1 MITDAQGHTV
11 SDATAEA
18 VRLYD
23 EGVRAFNLGYGDA
36 PGGLDAAIEAAPQ
49 CAMAHLAKAWLFAL
63 SNDPMVL
70 GNARPLVEAAAG
82 LTLNER
88 EQTILLECAPYALE
102 MANRIRRDRG
112 RFEEPALIFRF
123 PP

>member
-11 SDATAEA
+11 SDATPEA
-18 VRLYD
+18 VRRYD

-70 GNARPLVEAAAG
+70 GNARPLPNAPWRIAAPPRSPHRA
-82 LTLNER
+82 
-88 EQTILLECAPYALE
+88 
-102 MANRIRRDRG
+102 RRARRRSPG
-112 RFEEPALIFRF
+112 
-123 PP
+123 